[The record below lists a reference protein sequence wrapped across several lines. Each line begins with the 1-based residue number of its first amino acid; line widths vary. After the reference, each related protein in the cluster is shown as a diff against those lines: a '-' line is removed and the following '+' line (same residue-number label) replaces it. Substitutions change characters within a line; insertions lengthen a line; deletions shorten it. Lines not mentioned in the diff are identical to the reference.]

1 MHPFQEL
8 PKTIESYFS
17 ELETWLDL
25 EGVAE
30 RERMMRRRK
39 LRSIKDAE
47 RTGEALLHLRIHE
60 HQTGLAG
67 RILID
72 FVKSARHD
80 FPANRLK
87 VGSPVVITDQDSDSD
102 RGLSGVVSAKK
113 KDLIQVAVEHWPE
126 GDRFRIDLSPDES
139 TRRRQ
144 LAAMAKA
151 KMAKGRSKQLR
162 DLIIGTRDIT
172 PMGDNR
178 ETIHFQTHLNDS
190 QKDAV
195 AFALAS
201 QEIAI
206 IHGPP
211 GTGKT
216 TTLAE
221 LIYQAVKE
229 GKRVLACAP
238 SNTAVDN
245 LLEKLIPLPLD
256 VVRVGHPARVFSEL
270 RNYTLDEIVERD
282 PSTKILLD
290 MRREVQQLVRDAQK
304 ISRGKDWRRR
314 KREYFSEAGILRGQI
329 KSLEKSIVSNVIQ
342 SANVI
347 CTTTTIDDDL
357 IGQDSFDMVVVDE
370 ACQATI
376 PGTWQAILR
385 AEKLVFAGDHQ
396 QLPPTV
402 LSKEAISKGMQCS
415 ILESLIKREGNKIY
429 RRLTVQY
436 RMHHQIMDFPSGYFY
451 DSELI
456 ADSSVSH
463 HLLTDNPQAAASPL
477 TNEPLLF
484 IDTAG
489 ADFNEEKEEEGES
502 KFNAKEANLVV
513 QLIEQ
518 LTGVGIVG
526 DQIAVIAPYSA
537 QVRYLRDKLGNRDIE
552 VDTVDG
558 FQGREKDVVVLT
570 MVRSN
575 QEQEIGFLSDLRRT
589 NVAMTRARKKLI
601 VVGDSATLG
610 SNHFYSELFDY
621 FEHHSSYSSIWEHL
635 TL

>member
-1 MHPFQEL
+1 MKRLQTL
-8 PKTIESYFS
+8 PNQLDAYFD
-17 ELETWLDL
+17 ELEIWLDL

-30 RERMMRRRK
+30 RERMMRRRM
-39 LRSIKDAE
+39 LRSLKDAE
-47 RTGEALLHLRIHE
+47 RTGEALLNLQIHD

-72 FVKSARHD
+72 FVKGARHE

-87 VGSPVVITDQDSDSD
+87 VGSPVVITDQNFETD
-102 RGLSGVVSAKK
+102 RGISGVVSAKR
-113 KDLIQVAVEHWPE
+113 KDLIQIAVEHWPE
-126 GDRFRIDLSPDES
+126 GNRFRIDLSPDES

-144 LAAMAKA
+144 IAAMAKA
-151 KMAKGRSKQLR
+151 KMATGRAKQLR
-162 DLIIGTRDIT
+162 DIIIGTRELRRPSENNNDLVFKT
-172 PMGDNR
+172 
-178 ETIHFQTHLNDS
+178 QLNAS

-201 QEIAI
+201 PDVAI

-221 LIYQAVKE
+221 LIFQAVK
-229 GKRVLACAP
+229 GGQRVLACAP

-245 LLEKLIPLPLD
+245 LLEKLVPLPID

-282 PSTKILLD
+282 PSTKIILE
-290 MRREVQQLVRDAQK
+290 MRREVSHLVKDAQK

-314 KREYFSEAGILRGQI
+314 KREYFTEAGILRGQI
-329 KSLEKSIVSNVIQ
+329 KSLEKSIVRNVIQ

-357 IGQDSFDMVVVDE
+357 IGPDEFDMVVIDE

-402 LSKEAISKGMQCS
+402 LSKEAISRGLQRS
-415 ILESLIKREGNKIY
+415 ILEDLIEREGSSVY
-429 RRLTVQY
+429 RRLTIQY
-436 RMHHQIMDFPSGYFY
+436 RMHQQIMDFPNRYFY
-451 DSELI
+451 DSELGS
-456 ADSSVSH
+456 DPSVSN
-463 HLLTDNPQAAASPL
+463 HLLTDNPQITVDHL
-477 TNEPLLF
+477 TRQPLLF

-489 ADFNEEKEEEGES
+489 ADFSEEKEEEGES
-502 KFNAKEANLVV
+502 KFNAKEASFVV
-513 QLIEQ
+513 QLIDQ
-518 LTGVGIVG
+518 LRDAGVIGE
-526 DQIAVIAPYSA
+526 QIAVIAPYSA
-537 QVRYLRDKLGNRDIE
+537 QVRLLRDQLGNREIE

-558 FQGREKDVVVLT
+558 FQGREKDVVILT

-575 QEQEIGFLSDLRRT
+575 LEQEIGFLADLRRT

-601 VVGDSATLG
+601 VIGDSATLS
-610 SNHFYSELFDY
+610 SNPFYSELFEY
-621 FEHHSSYSSIWEHL
+621 FEDQTSYSSIWEHL
-635 TL
+635 S